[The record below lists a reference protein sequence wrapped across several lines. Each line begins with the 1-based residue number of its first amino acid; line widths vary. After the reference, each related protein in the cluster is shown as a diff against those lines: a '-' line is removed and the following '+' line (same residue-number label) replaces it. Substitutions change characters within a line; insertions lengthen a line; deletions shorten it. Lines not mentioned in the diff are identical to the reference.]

1 MDIPPQT
8 SSPGQRKEPATTVSD
23 PKGYWK
29 ANLRLIVT
37 LLSVWAVVSYGCS
50 ILFVEPL
57 NHLRIGN
64 LPLGFWFGQ
73 QGAIFIFVGLIL
85 IYAVRMDRLDKKHGV
100 DE

>member
-1 MDIPPQT
+1 MGTPPQT
-8 SSPGQRKEPATTVSD
+8 STSVQRKEHATTVSD

-50 ILFVEPL
+50 ILFVKPL
-57 NHLRIGN
+57 NQLRIGN

-73 QGAIFIFVGLIL
+73 QGSIFIFVGLIL